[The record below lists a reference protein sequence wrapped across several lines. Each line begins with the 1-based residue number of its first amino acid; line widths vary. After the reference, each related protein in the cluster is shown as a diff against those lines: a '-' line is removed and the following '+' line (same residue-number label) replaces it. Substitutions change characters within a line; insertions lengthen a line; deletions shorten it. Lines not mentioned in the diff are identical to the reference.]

1 MSRDDVR
8 DLIERTRTEQT
19 LPGAVWVTI
28 RDGHATVDS
37 LGHEPDSI
45 FRIASLTKPL
55 TAMLTLCLAE
65 RSVFA
70 LDDPQDRW
78 LPELTGRGVLRS
90 LASELDDTVPAR
102 RALAVH
108 DLLTMGMGFGWHPA
122 FDGSQPL
129 QRAIT
134 DHGLGPSAFAPA
146 MSPEAWLEQVGALPM
161 IHQPGEGW
169 LYDSS
174 YTALG
179 ILLERAG
186 GANLDT
192 LLAEHVTGPL
202 GMTETTYVLDD
213 RQLPRLPALLTGEPP
228 TIGRPAADP
237 AAAIAPAIRGGATG
251 LFSTAADLRRLALA
265 FLGEDDGLPAGVVD
279 TMRHDHRG
287 AGQRAMSELFLEPGT
302 GWGYGVSVDVRPRYG
317 SSDRFGW
324 SGGTGT
330 TLFADPRRRTAS
342 VLLTQVGFDAEFMSP
357 LLKRF
362 WQLTA

>member
-1 MSRDDVR
+1 MSTDGVR
-8 DLIERTRTEQT
+8 HLIERTRTEQT

-28 RDGHATVDS
+28 RDGRATVDS
-37 LGHEPDSI
+37 VGHEPDSV

-55 TAMLTLCLAE
+55 VAMLTLCLAD
-65 RSVFA
+65 RGVLA
-70 LDDPQDRW
+70 LDDRIDRW
-78 LPELTGRGVLRS
+78 LPELSGRRVLRALGS
-90 LASELDDTVPAR
+90 DLDDTVPVR
-102 RALAVH
+102 RALTVH

-146 MSPEAWLEQVGALPM
+146 MDPATWLEQVGALPM

-174 YTALG
+174 HTALG
-179 ILLERAG
+179 ILLERTG
-186 GANLDT
+186 GADLDA

-202 GMTETTYVLDD
+202 GMGETTYTLDE
-213 RQLPRLPALLTGEPP
+213 RTLPRLPALLTGDPP
-228 TIGRPAADP
+228 TIERPAGDP
-237 AAAIAPAIRGGATG
+237 EANITPAIRGGATG
-251 LFSTAADLRRLALA
+251 LFSTAADLTRLALA
-265 FLGEDDGLPAGVVD
+265 FLGEDTGLPGGVID
-279 TMRHDHRG
+279 AMRQDHR
-287 AGQRAMSELFLEPGT
+287 APGQRAMSELFLEPGT

-317 SSDRFGW
+317 STDRFGW

-330 TLFADPRRRTAS
+330 TLFADPRRRTAGI
-342 VLLTQVGFDAEFMSP
+342 LLTQVGFDAEFMSP